1 MQLQEKRKIATQKVI
16 SEYGHHSKQMAK
28 LSVLALVAALLGAVR
43 AQKVELTENNAEYC
57 SGMYSKVDWGGPVEP
72 FIKVELDSFQTA
84 NPATNEASVA
94 MIVFEYQDIDKLG
107 VTDPASGRKRY
118 ICDEALINE
127 GLCSQEQLNQFIVD
141 PDVAT
146 VAPVKTALLT
156 ELGTN
161 DFSYHVVKTGYYCIA
176 AYNPAYGNSNEN
188 KFKMKVNYHN
198 AFGNLPASDI
208 PMLPLY
214 GLLTI
219 VYAVCLSVF
228 LFQIYVHRSEL
239 LLLQK
244 YLAGFFT
251 FLTIEN
257 LLTWSLYEAENN
269 NKKFPMS
276 AGIQV
281 YIVII
286 SCLNAFKVAF
296 SFFLLLII
304 ALGYGV
310 VHPKLPNNIMDKCK
324 LIGAVQFMALLAFTC
339 VSYYVTQ
346 SQPGSSTTDTKKGH
360 DNGIDD
366 NSLLVLFVTIP
377 NALMFVVLYYAIL
390 FNMKNTMLHLRET
403 NQVVKFG
410 MYKKLI
416 RVIAAS
422 MVLLL
427 VGLGLSSFVIFSDS
441 LNESIERF
449 WKFNNVVTAFW
460 PAVVYFIVFIGVAF
474 IWRPSD
480 TSYLLA
486 ASAQIPQ
493 NPSEAGEN
501 VGNANLDLGQFG
513 GNDFEFD
520 DLRSFDADPFGQ
532 APQKPKANNQQPP
545 TSTSDD
551 ATSAENPFTDPVED
565 PFKDPLPESTNNDGF
580 VLSDEED
587 DVTHSAKTAKN

>member
-1 MQLQEKRKIATQKVI
+1 MKFQFALFA
-16 SEYGHHSKQMAK
+16 A
-28 LSVLALVAALLGAVR
+28 LAL
-43 AQKVELTENNAEYC
+43 AQKVELTEKSAEYC
-57 SGMYSKVDWGGPVEP
+57 SGMYSRVDWGGPVEP
-72 FIKVELDSFQTA
+72 FIRVELDSFQSA
-84 NPATNEASVA
+84 NPDTNLASVA
-94 MIVFEYQDIDKLG
+94 LILFEYQDIDKLG
-107 VTDPASGRKRY
+107 VKDPQTGRKRY
-118 ICDEALINE
+118 ICDEGLISE
-127 GLCSQEQLNQFIVD
+127 GLCTQEQLNQFIVNSTAI
-141 PDVAT
+141 PT
-146 VAPVKTALLT
+146 APVKTFLLT

-161 DFSYHVVKTGYYCIA
+161 DFSYHVVKTGYYCVA
-176 AYNPAYGNSNEN
+176 AYNPVYSGNSN
-188 KFKMKVNYHN
+188 KFKMMVNYHN

-228 LFQIYVHRSEL
+228 LFQIYLHRSEL

-269 NKKFPMS
+269 NKKFPLS

-281 YIVII
+281 YIVFI
-286 SCLNAFKVAF
+286 SCLNSFKVAF

-304 ALGYGV
+304 AMGYGV
-310 VHPKLPNNIMDKCK
+310 VYPKLPNNTMDKCK
-324 LIGAVQFMALLAFTC
+324 LISAIQFMALLSFTC

-346 SQPGSSTTDTKKGH
+346 SQPTSSTTDTRKGH

-390 FNMKNTMLHLRET
+390 FNMKTTMQNLQDN
-403 NQVVKFG
+403 NQIVKFG

-416 RVIAAS
+416 RIIAAS
-422 MVLLL
+422 LVLLL
-427 VGLGLSSFVIFSDS
+427 VGLTLSSFVIFSDS

-449 WKFNNVVTAFW
+449 WKFNNVVTTFW
-460 PAVVYFIVFIGVAF
+460 PAVVYFIVFISVAF

-486 ASAQIPQ
+486 ASTQIPQ
-493 NPSEAGEN
+493 SAAEGDQVN
-501 VGNANLDLGQFG
+501 NANVDLEQFG
-513 GNDFEFD
+513 GNEFEFD

-532 APQKPKANNQQPP
+532 GSKQQQKQNNPP
-545 TSTSDD
+545 NSTSDD
-551 ATSAENPFTDPVED
+551 TTSNENPFNDPTED
-565 PFKDPLPESTNNDGF
+565 PFMDPLPESTNNDGF

-587 DVTHSAKTAKN
+587 DGDRVDKKTTKK

>member
-1 MQLQEKRKIATQKVI
+1 MKLFHFALFAA
-16 SEYGHHSKQMAK
+16 MA
-28 LSVLALVAALLGAVR
+28 L
-43 AQKVELTENNAEYC
+43 AQKVELTQKSAEYC

-72 FIKVELDSFQTA
+72 LIKVELDSFQTA
-84 NPATNEASVA
+84 NPDTSLANVA
-94 MIVFEYQDIDKLG
+94 MIVFEYKDIDKLG
-107 VTDPASGRKRY
+107 VVDPQTGRKRY
-118 ICDEALINE
+118 ICDEGLIND
-127 GLCSQEQLNQFIVD
+127 GLCSQDQLNQFIID
-141 PDVAT
+141 PEAT
-146 VAPVKTALLT
+146 TFSPIKTALLT

-161 DFSYHVVKTGYYCIA
+161 DFSYHVVNTGYYCVA
-176 AYNPAYGNSNEN
+176 AYNPIYGESNEN

-219 VYAVCLSVF
+219 VYAVCLSIF
-228 LFQIYVHRSEL
+228 LFQIYLHRSEL

-269 NKKFPMS
+269 NKKFPLS

-281 YIVII
+281 YIVFI
-286 SCLNAFKVAF
+286 SCLNSFKVAF

-310 VHPKLPNNIMDKCK
+310 VHPKLPNNTMDKCK
-324 LIGAVQFMALLAFTC
+324 LIAAVQFMALLSFTC
-339 VSYYVTQ
+339 VSYYITQ
-346 SQPGSSTTDTKKGH
+346 SQPSTSTTDTRKGR
-360 DNGIDD
+360 DNGVDD

-377 NALMFVVLYYAIL
+377 NAIMFVVLYYAIL
-390 FNMKNTMLHLRET
+390 FNMKNTMQHLQEN
-403 NQVVKFG
+403 NQIVKFG

-416 RVIAAS
+416 RIIAAS
-422 MVLLL
+422 LVLLL
-427 VGLGLSSFVIFSDS
+427 VGLTLSSFVIFSDS
-441 LNESIERF
+441 LSESIERF
-449 WKFNNVVTAFW
+449 WKFNNVLTTFW
-460 PAVVYFIVFIGVAF
+460 PAIVYFIVFISVTF

-486 ASAQIPQ
+486 ASTQIPQ
-493 NPSEAGEN
+493 SAAEGNQVDNTN
-501 VGNANLDLGQFG
+501 VDLEQFG
-513 GNDFEFD
+513 GNEFEFD

-532 APQKPKANNQQPP
+532 GDQPQKQQNPP
-545 TSTSDD
+545 NSTSDE
-551 ATSAENPFTDPVED
+551 ATSNENPFNDPIED
-565 PFKDPLPESTNNDGF
+565 PFSDPLPESTNNDGF

-587 DVTHSAKTAKN
+587 DADHTGTKLEKK